1 MKIIK
6 NMTLAIAFV
15 VMMSGYVFT
24 QKITDIIHPV
34 RLVAGQT
41 ADFKISDLYYASDYK
56 IKFLPNK
63 NLDVSF
69 GFRDS
74 LLRLTSKDDFEGIT
88 LLAFE
93 YGKTTYQ
100 IPVVV
105 GKVRYHTFSFKP
117 LKQYKYLTVI
127 GQFNGWSRQY
137 TPMTDKNGD
146 GTYEIDVPI
155 EPGRYEYKF
164 YGDGE
169 EIVDYAN
176 KDSVPNGMGAY
187 NSVIIIEK
195 PFKNK
200 VFLHNTGVKETK
212 SYMLYQ
218 FFYENQGQ
226 APLILKENVTALL
239 DNQLI
244 PENQIKVEN
253 NRITLNLERWGMKGN
268 KLLRVAVTQNG
279 QKSNWQ
285 YIFIQ
290 DGKPAGSGKFNWY
303 DGIIYSI
310 MIDRFKD
317 GDKSIN
323 KPVVQDSVFPPAN
336 YNGGDFQGIID
347 KINDGYFDKLGI
359 NTIWISPI
367 NDNPNTAY
375 REYPAPNRWYTGYH
389 GYWPISDTKVEE
401 QFGTMKK
408 MKELVNTA
416 HKKGIKILLDFVSHH
431 VHQEHS
437 WWKKHPEWFG
447 TLDLPDGRKNLRL
460 WDEYR
465 LTTWFEPYIPSFDFT
480 KSKAALKAMTE
491 NAIWWLEQTGA
502 DGFRHDAVK
511 HVPNEFWRVLTA
523 KIKKHF
529 TGKRDIEVYQI
540 GETFGDYA
548 MISSYVN
555 NGQLSAQF
563 NFNLFDV
570 AIVAFIDKNASLEL
584 IATEMEKTAEVY
596 GPLHVMG
603 NIMDSHDKIRYM
615 AYADGDLAINDGE
628 ASEIGWNNPPKVDK
642 LTSFDKLKLYYAYML
657 TIPGL
662 PVIYYG
668 SEFGMT
674 GASDP
679 DNRRMMYFGDKLTRH
694 EQKTLDEVS
703 KLINLR
709 KKHSALRYGD
719 VLTVLASH
727 NQLGYIRSDANERIL
742 VLLNKSEKEEVVT
755 VDIPEYYE
763 VGYAENPLTKERI
776 ILEQNR
782 IKVKIAPSGYE
793 IFILDK

>member
-1 MKIIK
+1 
-6 NMTLAIAFV
+6 
-15 VMMSGYVFT
+15 
-24 QKITDIIHPV
+24 
-34 RLVAGQT
+34 
-41 ADFKISDLYYASDYK
+41 
-56 IKFLPNK
+56 
-63 NLDVSF
+63 
-69 GFRDS
+69 
-74 LLRLTSKDDFEGIT
+74 
-88 LLAFE
+88 
-93 YGKTTYQ
+93 
-100 IPVVV
+100 
-105 GKVRYHTFSFKP
+105 
-117 LKQYKYLTVI
+117 
-127 GQFNGWSRQY
+127 
-137 TPMTDKNGD
+137 
-146 GTYEIDVPI
+146 
-155 EPGRYEYKF
+155 
-164 YGDGE
+164 
-169 EIVDYAN
+169 
-176 KDSVPNGMGAY
+176 
-187 NSVIIIEK
+187 
-195 PFKNK
+195 
-200 VFLHNTGVKETK
+200 
-212 SYMLYQ
+212 
-218 FFYENQGQ
+218 
-226 APLILKENVTALL
+226 
-239 DNQLI
+239 
-244 PENQIKVEN
+244 
-253 NRITLNLERWGMKGN
+253 
-268 KLLRVAVTQNG
+268 
-279 QKSNWQ
+279 
-285 YIFIQ
+285 
-290 DGKPAGSGKFNWY
+290 
-303 DGIIYSI
+303 
-310 MIDRFKD
+310 
-317 GDKSIN
+317 
-323 KPVVQDSVFPPAN
+323 
-336 YNGGDFQGIID
+336 
-347 KINDGYFDKLGI
+347 
-359 NTIWISPI
+359 
-367 NDNPNTAY
+367 
-375 REYPAPNRWYTGYH
+375 
-389 GYWPISDTKVEE
+389 
-401 QFGTMKK
+401 MKK

-431 VHQEHS
+431 VHQEHP
-437 WWKKHPEWFG
+437 WWKKHPDWFG

-480 KSKAALKAMTE
+480 KSKAALKAMSE

-555 NGQLSAQF
+555 NGQLNAQF

-615 AYADGDLAINDGE
+615 AYADGDLAINDGR
-628 ASEIGWNNPPKVDK
+628 AAEIGWENPPKVDN
-642 LTSFDKLKLYYAYML
+642 LSSFDKLKLYYAYML

-679 DNRRMMYFGDKLTRH
+679 DNRRMMYFDDKLNQN
-694 EQKTLDEVS
+694 EKKTLDDVS

-727 NQLGYIRSDANERIL
+727 NQLGYIRSDVNERIL

-755 VDIPEYYE
+755 VHIPQYYE
-763 VGYAENPLTKERI
+763 IGYAENPLTKERI
-776 ILEQNR
+776 ILENNQ
-782 IKVKIAPSGYE
+782 IKVKLAPSGYE